1 MAAEGRLRELAQ
13 FNMNSK
19 DPALAAKKL
28 IDQRALG
35 TAAMNRRRKR
45 MECST
50 GAGKGNGEVR
60 RIHIVYFLSRGG
72 RIEQPHLIRVQHLT
86 RNGVYLRDI
95 KSWFADMRGKDMPE
109 AFAWSYKRFQLRYK
123 SGYVWQDLMDDDLI
137 TPISDNEYVLKG
149 SETIPSSPFDPC
161 AYIER
166 RSCSI
171 FRNND
176 QNKPSPNKE
185 EIPGYAEDS
194 VVLDSPT
201 KTSSVFYQDLPLL
214 GSERSTL
221 TDDSSLKINEEDKIK
236 ERETCENDSS
246 FYTALLNQ
254 KQTTNTTANNTSNN
268 DEEKMGKQGSLF
280 SSSRPSFAKSK
291 SYSNGASSMF
301 RNWIKCGAVE
311 TKDSVLVSVNR
322 ADKACSTKSTNAT
335 HPDKMA
341 AEEL

>member
-1 MAAEGRLRELAQ
+1 MFL
-13 FNMNSK
+13 
-19 DPALAAKKL
+19 
-28 IDQRALG
+28 RAL
-35 TAAMNRRRKR
+35 KL
-45 MECST
+45 SPLHHL
-50 GAGKGNGEVR
+50 V
-60 RIHIVYFLSRGG
+60 IYYFHGFSVLQIKNQVKHNVNISIYS
-72 RIEQPHLIRVQHLT
+72 IET
-86 RNGVYLRDI
+86 
-95 KSWFADMRGKDMPE
+95 
-109 AFAWSYKRFQLRYK
+109 
-123 SGYVWQDLMDDDLI
+123 
-137 TPISDNEYVLKG
+137 
-149 SETIPSSPFDPC
+149 DPC

-201 KTSSVFYQDLPLL
+201 KTSSEFYQDLPLL

-341 AEEL
+341 AVICQGDKYGGSARIFGTPWNNQQYSHRYIELNRITFNICFMYVCMYSNNFCTGGALKG